1 MSELKQDMVDGGLW
15 TASGRIVAILGGFV
29 LNLVLARTLSPADYG
44 VYFVVLSTMI
54 ILATVGTAGM
64 DQVVVRFAAA
74 HKAVGDWG
82 AVRAVILR
90 CLGMV
95 LAATA
100 LVCVAFYPL
109 VPWFFANVM
118 KMPAAVALGGLMVL
132 WLFFSTIQRQLA
144 ETFRGLSDIRLAT
157 VFGGF
162 RNNGIL
168 VSLATCAVSLLL
180 WWSGAMSL
188 RAAFAMTVG
197 ASLLVV
203 LVAGWTLWRR
213 LQSLGEG
220 DDAAAAPPARW
231 SAASALHEGWP
242 LWVVGLIA
250 VMRAQSSGW
259 FAAGFDSA
267 DQVALFAIAQRFVL
281 LLTAPLAIVN
291 ALLPPVVAGL
301 YARAET
307 ARLQN
312 VVQAVGGLASLPCV
326 LILALLVVAGRPTL
340 GALFGA
346 HYEAAYPMLV
356 VLCVGQVA
364 NILTGS
370 WQIVLPMTGHRKQM
384 LRVSTSAALVQ
395 LAGTV
400 AGGYALGAIG
410 VALGSSIGAVFGNLL
425 GVATV
430 RRHLGIWTFIS
441 LRRSVLTDALALLAS
456 RAARL
461 VPARMRG

>member
-74 HKAVGDWG
+74 HRAVGDWG

-90 CLGMV
+90 CLVMV
-95 LAATA
+95 LGATA
-100 LVCVAFYPL
+100 LVCLAFYPL
-109 VPWFFANVM
+109 VPWFFADVM
-118 KMPAAVALGGLMVL
+118 KMPAAVGLAGLMVL
-132 WLFFSTIQRQLA
+132 WLFFSTVQRQLA

-157 VFGGF
+157 LFGGF

-168 VSLATCAVSLLL
+168 ISLLTCAISLLL
-180 WWSGAMSL
+180 WWMGAMSL
-188 RAAFAMTVG
+188 RAAFAMTVI

-203 LVAGWTLWRR
+203 LVAGWALWRR
-213 LQSLGEG
+213 LGTFEQSGS
-220 DDAAAAPPARW
+220 AAAPARW
-231 SAASALHEGWP
+231 SAGTALQEGWP

-250 VMRAQSSGW
+250 VLRAQSNGW

-307 ARLQN
+307 ARLQS

-326 LILALLVVAGRPTL
+326 LIMALLVVAGRPTL

-384 LRVSTSAALVQ
+384 LRVSMSAAVVQ

-441 LRRSVLTDALALLAS
+441 LRRSVLTDAVALLAS